1 MAAAMEV
8 VVMQAEHSR
17 VVMHWKAPV
26 RTVAVGH
33 TAAAAAAAGS
43 VVRTVAVDLHIAV
56 EVVAVRIATAVRRLN
71 MRFVHMVVGVVVVVV
86 VEAEVPYSVG
96 NYCTLGQV
104 AWGVVAPNWRI
115 ETPDPRSHSK

>member
-1 MAAAMEV
+1 
-8 VVMQAEHSR
+8 MQAEHSR

-33 TAAAAAAAGS
+33 TTAAAAAAGA

-96 NYCTLGQV
+96 NYCTLGQE
-104 AWGVVAPNWRI
+104 A
-115 ETPDPRSHSK
+115 